1 MMGCRG
7 NFSGR
12 WTAKRALYILASAV
26 AENKRGDTGHDHH
39 GIRAKLAAPGR
50 EYYSTPP
57 GTMTVGPVRP
67 PVPDAN
73 RRTSKSGFFL
83 FSHRAPSSYP
93 VHDIGARKP
102 GGYNDFPWA
111 RPNIR
116 STQIYKKK
124 SNLVQRFPFRV
135 LRTVS
140 KPPLY
145 VFAHALHSDI
155 KVLYTTG
162 MTRTY
167 YERFNS
173 HLSCHKNP
181 PIIVPVL
188 SLAIK
193 KIK

>member
-116 STQIYKKK
+116 STQIYKKNPTSCK
-124 SNLVQRFPFRV
+124 DFHSESYARF
-135 LRTVS
+135 
-140 KPPLY
+140 
-145 VFAHALHSDI
+145 
-155 KVLYTTG
+155 
-162 MTRTY
+162 
-167 YERFNS
+167 
-173 HLSCHKNP
+173 
-181 PIIVPVL
+181 L
-188 SLAIK
+188 SLRFTSSPMHFTQILKCCTQPEWLELITNALIVTYPAIK
-193 KIK
+193 ILR